1 MMNKLRQVLLLLL
14 VVGLVVGCGGGSQQV
29 PVVGILSFGP
39 DPATERAV
47 RGIKEGLKE
56 LGYEEGENIH
66 FEYNDAQGEPAT
78 IQPIVQKYVA
88 DKVDII
94 APLTTPCL
102 IATANIVEGTDRIVV
117 FTEVYDP
124 YAAGVAISPT
134 EHPPNLV
141 GVASPPPVD
150 PVLNIMAQLM
160 PEARRIGTIYNAGE
174 PNAVSAVTRIRA
186 GTAERG
192 LELVERTV
200 ASSSEVHQAA
210 QSLVGR
216 VDAFLI
222 TGDNTVSMSFEAVV
236 GTAEAAGIPVFVN
249 DSAWVERG
257 AMVGFGPDFYEAGRA
272 AAKMIAEILEGADP
286 AEMEIQELDVQR
298 MIVNL
303 DAAQRQGITLPQ
315 ELIEQ
320 AVEVIQ

>member
-1 MMNKLRQVLLLLL
+1 MNKLKQVLLLLL
-14 VVGLVVGCGGGSQQV
+14 VVGLVAGCGGDSQQA
-29 PVVGILSFGP
+29 PVIGLISFAP
-39 DPATERAV
+39 DPSTDRTV
-47 RGIKEGLKE
+47 QGVKDGLKE
-56 LGYEEGENIH
+56 AGYEEGEDIR
-66 FEYNDAQGEPAT
+66 FVYNDAQGDFAT
-78 IQPIVQKYVA
+78 IQTIAQKYVA

-94 APLTTPCL
+94 VPMTTPCL
-102 IATANIVEGTDRIVV
+102 MATANVVQGTDRIVV

-124 YAAGVAISPT
+124 YAAGVAVSPT

-150 PVLNIMAQLM
+150 PILDIMAQLM
-160 PEARRIGTIYNAGE
+160 PEARRIGIIYNPGE
-174 PNAVSAVTRIRA
+174 ANAVSAVGRIRA

-192 LELVERTV
+192 MELVERTV
-200 ASSSEVHQAA
+200 AGSSEVQQAA

-216 VDAFLI
+216 IDAFFI
-222 TGDNTVSMSFEAVV
+222 TGDNTVQVSFDAVV
-236 GTAEAAGIPVFVN
+236 GTAEAGGIPIFVN

-257 AMVGFGPDFYEAGRA
+257 AMVGMGPNFYEAGRA
-272 AAKMIAEILEGADP
+272 AAKLIVQILQGADP

-320 AVEVIQ
+320 ADQVLQ